1 MAFKNKTSLR
11 KGAKL
16 YHPYRDTEC
25 TILEVQVISNIL
37 ICVKT
42 EQLSLYTG
50 IGMTVNDPET
60 KEVAMQRY
68 DGRLELFH
76 IEKEEALEIRQTHR
90 EGLLRDSIGR
100 SILNVFRALKN
111 GEFDELPF

>member
-16 YHPYRDTEC
+16 YHPYRDIEC
-25 TILEVQVISNIL
+25 TILEVQVISNIS

-50 IGMTVNDPET
+50 IGMTVNDPRT
-60 KEVAMQRY
+60 KEVAMQNY
-68 DGRLELFH
+68 DGRLERFY
-76 IEKEEALEIRQTHR
+76 IEKEEAIAIRQAHR
-90 EGLLRDSIGR
+90 EGRLRDSIGR
-100 SILNVFRALKN
+100 SMLNIFQALKY
-111 GEFDELPF
+111 GKFDELPF